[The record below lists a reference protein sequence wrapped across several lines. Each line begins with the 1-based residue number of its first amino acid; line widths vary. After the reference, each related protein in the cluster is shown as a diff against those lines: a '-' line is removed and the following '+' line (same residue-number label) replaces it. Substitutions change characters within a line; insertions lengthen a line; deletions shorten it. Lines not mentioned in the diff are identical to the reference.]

1 MGSIV
6 ATGSFL
12 VLGRTDKKPH
22 TMYLCPVI
30 CLVVKDGPMDWD
42 GTSDVEM
49 QPCIHCALI
58 ANWYVIEIAA

>member
-1 MGSIV
+1 MRGIV

-12 VLGRTDKKPH
+12 VRGCTDEKFYI
-22 TMYLCPVI
+22 MYLCSLI

-58 ANWYVIEIAA
+58 ANWHVIEIAA